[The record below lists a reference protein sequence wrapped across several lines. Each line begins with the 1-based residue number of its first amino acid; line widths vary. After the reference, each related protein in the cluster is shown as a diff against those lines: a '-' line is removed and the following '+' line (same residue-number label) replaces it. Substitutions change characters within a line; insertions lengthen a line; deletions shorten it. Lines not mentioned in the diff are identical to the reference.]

1 VTGLPPSG
9 NDPRSPSEPSASG
22 SLGEPSPRGSL
33 SESPSA
39 GSPIELSVSGSLSEP
54 SPRGSLSE
62 RSESKG
68 PSFSVTG
75 LTGIPEIR
83 PGNHLAA
90 IVARAY
96 ADHGPADG
104 DILVVT
110 SKVVSKAEGRIVEAA
125 ERDAIVDQETVRIV
139 ATVEHAGGRTRIVE
153 NPQGLVLAAAGV
165 DASNAADGE
174 VLLLPLDPDASAR
187 SLAAAIRAATGV
199 RIGVVLSD
207 TLGRAWRAGQ
217 IDQAIGAA
225 GVRVVEDLR
234 GSTDSGG
241 RVLEATIAA
250 LGDEIASAAEL
261 VKGKTSGIPVAV
273 VRGLGRL
280 VTDSLDEPGARALQR
295 PAREDLFRLGAAEA
309 WREGYQAALT
319 AARAPDGSAEAA
331 AARPS
336 GWTLVV
342 PVKPAAAGK
351 SRLVVPGID
360 RVELARAIAVDTIE
374 AAAACPAVVRLL
386 VVTADEETAGAV
398 RGLPGVEVLPDTA
411 DGLRTAIAL
420 GIDAAGADADRA
432 VLLGDLPAL
441 LPGELGHALALAAT
455 AGRAFVPDADGVGS
469 ALATARARLPFE
481 PRFGA
486 DSAAAHR
493 AAGFIELVLP
503 AEWGLRRDVD
513 TLEQLEAARS
523 SGTLG
528 PRTTALLAP

>member
-1 VTGLPPSG
+1 MTALPPS
-9 NDPRSPSEPSASG
+9 E
-22 SLGEPSPRGSL
+22 SPR
-33 SESPSA
+33 
-39 GSPIELSVSGSLSEP
+39 
-54 SPRGSLSE
+54 SLSE
-62 RSESKG
+62 RSESEG
-68 PSFSVTG
+68 PTFSVTG

-83 PGNHLAA
+83 PGDDLAA
-90 IVARAY
+90 IIARAY
-96 ADHGPADG
+96 GEFGPADG

-125 ERDAIVDQETVRIV
+125 ERDGVIDAETVRVV

-153 NPQGLVLAAAGV
+153 NPQGLILAAAGV

-187 SLAAAIRAATGV
+187 ALAVALRAVTGARV
-199 RIGVVLSD
+199 GVVLSD

-225 GVRVVEDLR
+225 GVRVVQDLR

-309 WREGYQAALT
+309 WREGYQAALAAT
-319 AARAPDGSAEAA
+319 AAAVP
-331 AARPS
+331 
-336 GWTLVV
+336 GWTVIV

-351 SRLVVPGID
+351 SRLAVPGVD
-360 RVELARAIAVDTIE
+360 RVDLARAIAVDTIE
-374 AAAACPAVVRLL
+374 AAAASDAVTRVL
-386 VVTADEETAGAV
+386 VVTADAATAAAV
-398 RGLPGVEVLPDTA
+398 SGIRGVEVVHDTA
-411 DGLRTAIAL
+411 DGLRAAIAL
-420 GIDAAGADADRA
+420 GIETAGVDADRA

-441 LPGELGHALALAAT
+441 VPNELTHALALAAT
-455 AGRAFVPDADGVGS
+455 AGRAFVPDADGTGS

-486 DSAAAHR
+486 DSAAAHL
-493 AAGFIELVLP
+493 AAGFTELVLP
-503 AEWGLRRDVD
+503 ASWGLRRDVD
-513 TLEQLEAARS
+513 MLEHLDAVQAH
-523 SGTLG
+523 GTLG
-528 PRTTALLAP
+528 PRTAELLRP